1 MTTTRIIQAVTSG
14 KVVPDA
20 LQIAPTSV
28 QIAQPR
34 EPLVTRTSRCAEQ
47 EKRRLLRG
55 HVVAVAGDGAEEPV
69 ADALVE
75 LHAIDPLRTIETALS
90 APVLGHL
97 RALLRD
103 GFAPVDLYR
112 HVDHVFDAPTISIAD
127 IHLTQRIPGYELLVS
142 AARLRSDAAFRKL
155 LCNYLAILR
164 PLLCYYHPC
173 SFASHRVATVMSDDR
188 GAFRFPVLRREEIA
202 AQPGYYFVVRR
213 QISPH
218 LFATLYEPMPVT
230 WHAYWEDADE
240 EPIRL
245 ATRHPL
251 ALHS

>member
-1 MTTTRIIQAVTSG
+1 MTIRIIQAAASG
-14 KVVPDA
+14 TVVPDA
-20 LQIAPTSV
+20 LQIGSASV
-28 QIAQPR
+28 QIPQQR
-34 EPLVTRTSRCAEQ
+34 EPLRHVEQ
-47 EKRRLLRG
+47 QKRRLLRG
-55 HVVAVAGDGAEEPV
+55 HIVAVSSNDTEAPV

-75 LHAIDPLRTIETALS
+75 LHAIDPLRSIEKSLPG
-90 APVLGHL
+90 PVLMHL

-112 HVDHVFDAPTISIAD
+112 HADHVIDAPTISIAD
-127 IHLTQRIPGYELLVS
+127 IHLLQRIPGYELLVS
-142 AARLRSDAAFRKL
+142 AARLRSEAAFRQM
-155 LCNYLAILR
+155 LCNNPAILR

-173 SFASHRVATVMSDDR
+173 SFSSHRVATVMSDQR
-188 GAFRFPVLRREEIA
+188 GAFRFPMLRTDELA
-202 AQPGYYFVVRR
+202 AQPGYYFIVRR
-213 QISPH
+213 QISRH

-230 WHAYWEDADE
+230 WHAYWEDADA